1 MLMIFEIG
9 NASGEIKIFSSPFL
23 SFILW
28 ETKTKLSLSSF
39 MLNQI
44 DDIPACQ
51 KQSAKKIVSLVVI
64 ISRAF
69 QHLQLSTWYWLLNK
83 NFLLFRELRVGVLE
97 IERDFVQIPI
107 YSSEAFHWAAHN
119 PQMVK
124 PDLWNNI
131 FCLDFGKRLNIRIG

>member
-1 MLMIFEIG
+1 
-9 NASGEIKIFSSPFL
+9 
-23 SFILW
+23 
-28 ETKTKLSLSSF
+28 

-124 PDLWNNI
+124 PDRWNNT
-131 FCLDFGKRLNIRIG
+131 FCWKQIRKLKEGKVYSDKIMYFPSPKDERKAYNTWKYYSERIAFNF